1 MSGAKNN
8 KIKSRRYAF
17 RNETA
22 VAALALAIGLGAV
35 LKINAE
41 EIKQAIKLAAATSPA
56 VVPEIVVTAPRHKPK
71 VARTQRAAGASVAA
85 ANTETAQ
92 PASGTETGPNGTIV
106 PLQTVVTVDKTG
118 TPLAN
123 LPQSVVVVPRATI
136 VEQGGTS
143 VADAVRNV
151 SGVNIGGS
159 STYGFFDRFTIRG
172 MDARFYSDNFP
183 DGDQSNGFPHSL
195 NGVERVE
202 GLKGPGSALF
212 GSGPPGGT
220 VNVVHFAPSAVP
232 GYGLSQQVG
241 SFGSWT
247 TSAYATGPT
256 TIPGLNYRVDGL
268 LQHSD
273 GFRSLESANYEI
285 RPVLQW
291 NKDNHVTTFALD
303 YRHIER
309 TPDPYGLV
317 YFNGAALAGTPL
329 NVPNTFKYS
338 TPFSFGNQD
347 FERGTLTNSWWF
359 ADYLTINNRLAYTHR
374 DVSILRNSGGGT
386 ITLINGQWAQGGT
399 ACPSATASSCR
410 QLREQT
416 DHDDDFTYQF
426 EPVWKFHTGPVFH
439 TLLTG
444 TQIEW
449 QSIDDNRATAS
460 LPNIANI
467 FAPVI
472 PETSTAGLNFMR
484 TSTLSGMIDD
494 LRALYVSAYAVDQ
507 IDVTEQWKVR
517 LSARQDHWYEQLTPL
532 AFVSSSTNPLAPGR
546 FEQNGTP
553 LEPGTVQTR
562 IDQPTSW
569 SIGTLYKILPTVAPF
584 AGVSKSYLTNF
595 NSEATSQGLVAPE
608 SGLEYEAGI
617 KFSTPD
623 NRIILT
629 AAAFD
634 IQRTNVFT
642 ENTAT
647 TPITVAFNAQKSYG
661 FDADLQM
668 LITPQ
673 WTVLANM
680 ISQTARLT
688 AVPLTPS
695 QVGNW
700 PVGVPAHIYNIWSTY
715 DFAIAGIKGFRVGA
729 GVSYNG
735 ATFGSTADNVWI
747 PSSTVA
753 DAMFGYY
760 ATNWDAQIGVK
771 NITNVTYFTTA
782 QSAGGFVGQPRTFY
796 AKAAWHY

>member
-1 MSGAKNN
+1 MGAFVSGAKQ
-8 KIKSRRYAF
+8 KLKSRLLRF
-17 RNETA
+17 LNEA
-22 VAALALAIGLGAV
+22 VVSALAIAIGLGAV
-35 LKINAE
+35 LKINAQ
-41 EIKQAIKLAAATSPA
+41 EIKQAIKQAAATPSA
-56 VVPEIVVTAPRHKPK
+56 TVPEIVVTAPKPKRK
-71 VARTQRAAGASVAA
+71 VARTPRAAGASAVA
-85 ANTETAQ
+85 ANTQ
-92 PASGTETGPNGTIV
+92 PAEAASGTGTGPNGTIV

-123 LPQSVVVVPRATI
+123 LPQSVVVVQRATI

-202 GLKGPGSALF
+202 VLKGPGSALF

-273 GFRSLESANYEI
+273 GFRNLESANYEI

-309 TPDPYGLV
+309 TPDAYGIV
-317 YFNGAALAGTPL
+317 YFNGPPL
-329 NVPNTFKYS
+329 SAVSNTAKYS

-347 FERGTLTNSWWF
+347 FERGTLTDSWWF

-374 DVSILRNSGGGT
+374 DVSILRNSGGT
-386 ITLINGQWAQGGT
+386 VAVVNGLEALT
-399 ACPSATASSCR
+399 NR

-416 DHDDDFTYQF
+416 DHDDDFVYQF
-426 EPVWKFHTGPVFH
+426 EPVWKFHTGTVFH

-444 TQIEW
+444 TQVEW
-449 QSIDDNRATAS
+449 QSIDDNRATAM
-460 LPNIANI
+460 LQNINNI

-484 TSTLSGMIDD
+484 TASLSGMIDD

-507 IDVTEQWKVR
+507 IDVSEQWKVR

-532 AFVSSSTNPLAPGR
+532 AFVPGR
-546 FEQNGTP
+546 IEANGTP

-569 SIGTLYKILPTVAPF
+569 SVGTLYKILPTFAPF

-595 NSEATSQGLVAPE
+595 NSEATLQGLVAPE

-617 KFSTPD
+617 KLSTPD

-642 ENTAT
+642 ENTVT
-647 TPITVAFNAQKSYG
+647 GQVAFNAQKSYG

-688 AVPLTPS
+688 AVPLTPA

-735 ATFGSTADNVWI
+735 ATFGTTADNVWI

-760 ATNWDAQIGVK
+760 ANNWDAQIGVK

-782 QSAGGFVGQPRTFY
+782 QSAGGYVGQPRTFY

>member
-1 MSGAKNN
+1 M
-8 KIKSRRYAF
+8 
-17 RNETA
+17 
-22 VAALALAIGLGAV
+22 
-35 LKINAE
+35 
-41 EIKQAIKLAAATSPA
+41 
-56 VVPEIVVTAPRHKPK
+56 
-71 VARTQRAAGASVAA
+71 
-85 ANTETAQ
+85 
-92 PASGTETGPNGTIV
+92 V
-106 PLQTVVTVDKTG
+106 PLATVATVDKTG

-123 LPQSVVVVPRATI
+123 LPQSVVVVPRATV

-143 VADAVRNV
+143 VADAVRDV

-159 STYGFFDRFTIRG
+159 STYGFFDRVTIRG

-195 NGVERVE
+195 NGVERIEV
-202 GLKGPGSALF
+202 LKGPGSALF

-273 GFRSLESANYEI
+273 GFRNLESANYEV

-347 FERGTLTNSWWF
+347 FERGTLTDAWWF

-386 ITLINGQWAQGGT
+386 ISFIGGT
-399 ACPSATASSCR
+399 WQQTGR

-426 EPVWKFHTGPVFH
+426 EPVWKFHTGSVFH

-444 TQIEW
+444 AQIEW
-449 QSIDDNRATAS
+449 QSIDDNRATAT

-546 FEQNGTP
+546 FEAERHAARARHRANAHRSAHE
-553 LEPGTVQTR
+553 LERRHALQDPADRRPVRRRVEELPDELQLGGDLARTR
-562 IDQPTSW
+562 RARIRARIRGRHKVLHPRQQDHPDRGGVRYPAHQRLHREHRDQADRSRSTRRR
-569 SIGTLYKILPTVAPF
+569 
-584 AGVSKSYLTNF
+584 
-595 NSEATSQGLVAPE
+595 ATA
-608 SGLEYEAGI
+608 
-617 KFSTPD
+617 STP
-623 NRIILT
+623 T
-629 AAAFD
+629 C
-634 IQRTNVFT
+634 
-642 ENTAT
+642 
-647 TPITVAFNAQKSYG
+647 KC
-661 FDADLQM
+661 
-668 LITPQ
+668 
-673 WTVLANM
+673 
-680 ISQTARLT
+680 
-688 AVPLTPS
+688 
-695 QVGNW
+695 
-700 PVGVPAHIYNIWSTY
+700 
-715 DFAIAGIKGFRVGA
+715 
-729 GVSYNG
+729 
-735 ATFGSTADNVWI
+735 
-747 PSSTVA
+747 
-753 DAMFGYY
+753 
-760 ATNWDAQIGVK
+760 
-771 NITNVTYFTTA
+771 
-782 QSAGGFVGQPRTFY
+782 
-796 AKAAWHY
+796 

>member
-1 MSGAKNN
+1 M
-8 KIKSRRYAF
+8 
-17 RNETA
+17 
-22 VAALALAIGLGAV
+22 IGLGAV
-35 LKINAE
+35 LKINAQE
-41 EIKQAIKLAAATSPA
+41 INHAIKQAAATPSA
-56 VVPEIVVTAPRHKPK
+56 TVPEIVVTAPKPKPK
-71 VARTQRAAGASVAA
+71 VARTPRAAGAGAVA
-85 ANTETAQ
+85 ANTEPTQAA
-92 PASGTETGPNGTIV
+92 PGTGTGPNGTIV
-106 PLQTVVTVDKTG
+106 PLAAVATVDKTG

-123 LPQSVVVVPRATI
+123 LPQSVVIVPRATI

-195 NGVERVE
+195 NGVERIEV
-202 GLKGPGSALF
+202 LKGPGSALF
-212 GSGPPGGT
+212 GSGPPGGS

-241 SFGSWT
+241 SFGSWAS
-247 TSAYATGPT
+247 SAYATGST

-273 GFRSLESANYEI
+273 GFRNLESANYEV

-309 TPDPYGLV
+309 TPDPYGIL

-338 TPFSFGNQD
+338 TPFGFGSQD
-347 FERGTLTNSWWF
+347 FERGTLTDSWWF

-386 ITLINGQWAQGGT
+386 ISFIGGT
-399 ACPSATASSCR
+399 WQQTGR

-426 EPVWKFHTGPVFH
+426 EPVWKFHTGSVLH

-449 QSIDDNRATAS
+449 QNIDDNRATAA

-484 TSTLSGMIDD
+484 TSALSGMIDD
-494 LRALYVSAYAVDQ
+494 LRALYVSAYAADQ
-507 IDVTEQWKVR
+507 IDVSEQWKVR
-517 LSARQDHWYEQLTPL
+517 LSARQDRWYEQLTPL

-688 AVPLTPS
+688 AVPLTPA

-715 DFAIAGIKGFRVGA
+715 DFAIAGIRGFRVGA

-735 ATFGSTADNVWI
+735 ATYGSTANTVWI

-760 ATNWDAQIGVK
+760 ANNWDAQIGVK
-771 NITNVTYFTTA
+771 NITDVTYFITA

>member
-1 MSGAKNN
+1 MAGADNN
-8 KIKSRRYAF
+8 KIKLRRFAF

-22 VAALALAIGLGAV
+22 VAALTIAIGLGAV
-35 LKINAE
+35 LKIHAQE
-41 EIKQAIKLAAATSPA
+41 IKQEIKQAAATPTA
-56 VVPEIVVTAPRHKPK
+56 TVPEIVVTAPKQKPK
-71 VARTQRAAGASVAA
+71 VTRTPRAAGATATA
-85 ANTETAQ
+85 ANAG
-92 PASGTETGPNGTIV
+92 PAPAASGTGTGPNGTIV
-106 PLQTVVTVDKTG
+106 PLQTVATVDKTG

-123 LPQSVVVVPRATI
+123 LPQSVVVVPRATV

-143 VADAVRNV
+143 VADAIRDV

-159 STYGFFDRFTIRG
+159 STYGFFDRVTIRG
-172 MDARFYSDNFP
+172 MDARFFSDNFP

-202 GLKGPGSALF
+202 VLKGPGSALF

-220 VNVVHFAPSAVP
+220 VNVVHFVPSAVP

-256 TIPGLNYRVDGL
+256 TVPGLSYRIDGL
-268 LQHSD
+268 LQHAD
-273 GFRSLESANYEI
+273 GFRNLESANYEV

-309 TPDPYGLV
+309 TPDAYGIV
-317 YFNGAALAGTPL
+317 YFNGPPL
-329 NVPNTFKYS
+329 SVVPNTAKYS

-347 FERGTLTNSWWF
+347 FGRGTLTDSWWI

-374 DVSILRNSGGGT
+374 DVSILRNSGGT
-386 ITLINGQWAQGGT
+386 ITGISLTG
-399 ACPSATASSCR
+399 R
-410 QLREQT
+410 QLRQQT

-426 EPVWKFHTGPVFH
+426 EPVWKFHTGTVFH

-444 TQIEW
+444 AQIEW
-449 QSIDDNRATAS
+449 QSIDDNRATAD
-460 LPNIANI
+460 LKNITNI

-472 PETSTAGLNFMR
+472 PETSTAGLNFLR
-484 TSTLSGMIDD
+484 DQKHSGMIDD

-507 IDVTEQWKVR
+507 IDVTDRWKVR
-517 LSARQDHWYEQLTPL
+517 LSLRQDHWYEQLTPL
-532 AFVSSSTNPLAPGR
+532 AYVPFSLTSTPPNLSPGR
-546 FEQNGTP
+546 FEADGTP

-569 SIGTLYKILPTVAPF
+569 SVGTLYKILPTVAPF

-595 NSEATSQGLVAPE
+595 NSEATQQGLVAPE

-642 ENTAT
+642 ENTAVI
-647 TPITVAFNAQKSYG
+647 PNTVAFNAQKSYG

-729 GVSYNG
+729 GLSYNG
-735 ATFGSTADNVWI
+735 ATYGTTADNVWI

-760 ATNWDAQIGVK
+760 ANNWDAQIGVK

-782 QSAGGFVGQPRTFY
+782 QSAGGYVGQPRTFY

>member
-1 MSGAKNN
+1 VSAVDNN
-8 KIKSRRYAF
+8 KIKSPRYAF

-22 VAALALAIGLGAV
+22 VAALAIAIGFGAV
-35 LKINAE
+35 LSIHAQ
-41 EIKQAIKLAAATSPA
+41 EIRQAIKQAAATSTA
-56 VVPEIVVTAPRHKPK
+56 TVPEIVVTAPKQKPK
-71 VARTQRAAGASVAA
+71 VTRTQRAAGTSAVA
-85 ANTETAQ
+85 ANTEPAQ
-92 PASGTETGPNGTIV
+92 AASGTGTGPNGTMV
-106 PLQTVVTVDKTG
+106 PLQTVATVDKTG

-123 LPQSVVVVPRATI
+123 LPQSVVVVPRATV

-143 VADAVRNV
+143 VADAVRDV

-159 STYGFFDRFTIRG
+159 SSYGFFDRVTIRG

-183 DGDQSNGFPHSL
+183 DGDQSNGLPHSL
-195 NGVERVE
+195 NGVERIEV
-202 GLKGPGSALF
+202 LKGPGSALF

-256 TIPGLNYRVDGL
+256 AIPGLNYRIDGL
-268 LQHSD
+268 LAHSD
-273 GFRSLESANYEI
+273 GFRNLESANYEV

-309 TPDPYGLV
+309 TPDAYGIV
-317 YFNGAALAGTPL
+317 YFNGPPL
-329 NVPNTFKYS
+329 TVVPNTAKYS
-338 TPFSFGNQD
+338 TPFSLGNQD
-347 FERGTLTNSWWF
+347 FERGTLTDAWWF

-374 DVSILRNSGGGT
+374 DVSILRNSGGT
-386 ITLINGQWAQGGT
+386 IAGISLTN
-399 ACPSATASSCR
+399 R

-426 EPVWKFHTGPVFH
+426 EPVWKFHTGSVFH

-444 TQIEW
+444 TQVEW
-449 QSIDDNRATAS
+449 QSIDDNRATAM
-460 LPNIANI
+460 LQNINNI

-484 TSTLSGMIDD
+484 TSALSGMIDD

-507 IDVTEQWKVR
+507 IDVSEQWKVR
-517 LSARQDHWYEQLTPL
+517 LSARQDHWYEQLSPL

-546 FEQNGTP
+546 FEANGTP
-553 LEPGTVQTR
+553 LEPGVVQTR

-584 AGVSKSYLTNF
+584 AGVSRSYLTNF
-595 NSEATSQGLVAPE
+595 NSEATQQGLVAPE

-642 ENTAT
+642 ENTT
-647 TPITVAFNAQKSYG
+647 TNQVAFNAQKSYG

-688 AVPLTPS
+688 AVPLTPA

-729 GVSYNG
+729 GLSYNG
-735 ATFGSTADNVWI
+735 ATFGTTADNVWI

-760 ATNWDAQIGVK
+760 AAHWDAQIGVK

-782 QSAGGFVGQPRTFY
+782 QSAGGYVGQPRTFY

>member
-1 MSGAKNN
+1 MAAVDNN
-8 KIKSRRYAF
+8 KIKSRLCAF
-17 RNETA
+17 RNE
-22 VAALALAIGLGAV
+22 AAACALAIALGLGAV
-35 LKINAE
+35 LKIHAQ
-41 EIKQAIKLAAATSPA
+41 EIKQVIKQAAATSTA
-56 VVPEIVVTAPRHKPK
+56 IVPEIVVTAPKQKPK
-71 VARTQRAAGASVAA
+71 VARTPRAAGATAA
-85 ANTETAQ
+85 AVNTEPAQ
-92 PASGTETGPNGTIV
+92 AASGTGTGPNGTIV
-106 PLQTVVTVDKTG
+106 PLQTVATVDKTG

-123 LPQSVVVVPRATI
+123 LPQSVVVVPRATV

-172 MDARFYSDNFP
+172 MDARFFSDNFP

-195 NGVERVE
+195 NGVERIEV
-202 GLKGPGSALF
+202 LKGPGSALF

-220 VNVVHFAPSAVP
+220 VNVVHFTPSAVP

-256 TIPGLNYRVDGL
+256 AVPGLSYRIDGL
-268 LQHSD
+268 LQHAD
-273 GFRSLESANYEI
+273 GFRNLSSANYEV

-303 YRHIER
+303 YRHIDR
-309 TPDPYGLV
+309 TPDAYGIV
-317 YFNGAALAGTPL
+317 YFSGPPL
-329 NVPNTFKYS
+329 SVVPNTAKYS
-338 TPFSFGNQD
+338 TPFSFGDQD
-347 FERGTLTNSWWF
+347 FERGTLTDSWWF

-374 DVSILRNSGGGT
+374 DVSILRNSGGT
-386 ITLINGQWAQGGT
+386 ITGISLTG
-399 ACPSATASSCR
+399 R

-426 EPVWKFHTGPVFH
+426 EPVWKFHTGTVFH

-444 TQIEW
+444 AQIEW
-449 QSIDDNRATAS
+449 QSIDDNRATAD
-460 LPNIANI
+460 LKNITNI

-472 PETSTAGLNFMR
+472 PETSTAGLNFLR
-484 TSTLSGMIDD
+484 DQKHSGMIDD

-507 IDVTEQWKVR
+507 IDVTDRWKVR
-517 LSARQDHWYEQLTPL
+517 LSLRQDHWYEQLTPL
-532 AFVSSSTNPLAPGR
+532 AYVPFSLTSTPPNLSPGR
-546 FEQNGTP
+546 FEADGTP

-569 SIGTLYKILPTVAPF
+569 SVGTLYKILPTVAPF
-584 AGVSKSYLTNF
+584 AGVSKSCLTNF

-642 ENTAT
+642 ENTAVI
-647 TPITVAFNAQKSYG
+647 PNTVAFNAQKSYG
-661 FDADLQM
+661 FDADLQV

-673 WTVLANM
+673 WTALANM

-729 GVSYNG
+729 GLSYNG
-735 ATFGSTADNVWI
+735 ATFGTAADNVWI
-747 PSSTVA
+747 PRSTVA

-760 ATNWDAQIGVK
+760 ANNWDAQIGVK

-782 QSAGGFVGQPRTFY
+782 QSAGGYVGQPRTFY

>member
-1 MSGAKNN
+1 MSAVNNN
-8 KIKSRRYAF
+8 KIKSRRYGF

-22 VAALALAIGLGAV
+22 VAALAIAIGLGAV
-35 LKINAE
+35 LKIHAQ
-41 EIKQAIKLAAATSPA
+41 EIKQAIKQAAATSTA
-56 VVPEIVVTAPRHKPK
+56 IVPEIVVTAPKQKPK
-71 VARTQRAAGASVAA
+71 VARTPRAAGATAVA
-85 ANTETAQ
+85 ANTEPAQ
-92 PASGTETGPNGTIV
+92 AASGTGTGPNGTMV
-106 PLQTVVTVDKTG
+106 PLQTVATVDKTG

-123 LPQSVVVVPRATI
+123 LPQSVVVVPRATV

-202 GLKGPGSALF
+202 VLKGPGSALF

-273 GFRSLESANYEI
+273 GFRNLSSANYEV

-309 TPDPYGLV
+309 TPDAYGIV
-317 YFNGAALAGTPL
+317 YFSGPPL
-329 NVPNTFKYS
+329 SVVPNTAKYS

-347 FERGTLTNSWWF
+347 FERGTLTDSWWF

-374 DVSILRNSGGGT
+374 DVSILRNSGGT
-386 ITLINGQWAQGGT
+386 IAGISLTG
-399 ACPSATASSCR
+399 R

-426 EPVWKFHTGPVFH
+426 EPVWKFHTGTVFH

-444 TQIEW
+444 TQVEW
-449 QSIDDNRATAS
+449 QSIDDNRATAD
-460 LPNIANI
+460 LKNITNI

-472 PETSTAGLNFMR
+472 PETSTAGLNFLR
-484 TSTLSGMIDD
+484 DQKHSGMIDD

-507 IDVTEQWKVR
+507 IDVTDRWKVR
-517 LSARQDHWYEQLTPL
+517 LSLRQDHWYEQLTPL
-532 AFVSSSTNPLAPGR
+532 AYVPFSLTSTPPNLSPGR
-546 FEQNGTP
+546 FEADGTP

-569 SIGTLYKILPTVAPF
+569 SVGTLYKILPTVAPF

-642 ENTAT
+642 ENTAVI
-647 TPITVAFNAQKSYG
+647 PNTVAFNAQKSYG

-729 GVSYNG
+729 GLSYNG
-735 ATFGSTADNVWI
+735 ATFGTTADNVWI

-760 ATNWDAQIGVK
+760 ANNWDAQIGVK

-782 QSAGGFVGQPRTFY
+782 QSAGGYVGLPRTFY
-796 AKAAWHY
+796 AKAVWHY

>member
-1 MSGAKNN
+1 MS
-8 KIKSRRYAF
+8 
-17 RNETA
+17 
-22 VAALALAIGLGAV
+22 VLVLVIGLGAI
-35 LKINAE
+35 LKIHAQEGDQQNKE
-41 EIKQAIKLAAATSPA
+41 TPATPGVA
-56 VVPEIVVTAPRHKPK
+56 MPRIVVTAPKPK
-71 VARTQRAAGASVAA
+71 PRVARARRGAGAAAAAAAAGTQATPA
-85 ANTETAQ
+85 E
-92 PASGTETGPNGTIV
+92 ASGTGIGPNGTIV
-106 PLQTVVTVDKTG
+106 PLQAVATVDKTG

-123 LPQSVVVVPRATI
+123 LPQSVVIVPRALV

-143 VADAVRNV
+143 VAEAVRDV
-151 SGVNIGGS
+151 SGVNIGGN

-202 GLKGPGSALF
+202 VLKGPGSALF

-220 VNVVHFAPSAVP
+220 VNVVHFVPSAVP

-256 TIPGLNYRVDGL
+256 TIPGLNYRIDGL

-273 GFRSLESANYEI
+273 GFRNLSSANYEV
-285 RPVLQW
+285 RPVFQW
-291 NKDNHVTTFALD
+291 NKDNHVTTLALD

-309 TPDPYGLV
+309 TPDSYGIL
-317 YFNGAALAGTPL
+317 YFNGAGEAGTPL

-347 FERGTLTNSWWF
+347 FERGTLTDSWWF
-359 ADYLTINNRLAYTHR
+359 ADYLTINNRLAFTHR

-386 ITLINGQWAQGGT
+386 ISFIGGT
-399 ACPSATASSCR
+399 WQQSGR

-416 DHDDDFTYQF
+416 DHDNDFVYQF
-426 EPVWKFHTGPVFH
+426 EPVWKFHTGTVFH

-449 QSIDDNRATAS
+449 QSIDDNRATAD
-460 LPNIANI
+460 LKNITNI

-472 PETSTAGLNFMR
+472 PETSTAGLNFLR
-484 TSTLSGMIDD
+484 DQKHSGMIDD
-494 LRALYVSAYAVDQ
+494 LRALYLSAYAVDQ

-517 LSARQDHWYEQLTPL
+517 LSLRQDHWYEQLTPL
-532 AFVSSSTNPLAPGR
+532 AYVPVSLTSTPPNLAPGR
-546 FEQNGTP
+546 FTDTGIP
-553 LEPGTVQTR
+553 LEPGIVQTR
-562 IDQPTSW
+562 LDQPTSW
-569 SIGTLYKILPTVAPF
+569 SVGTLYKILPTVAPF

-617 KFSTPD
+617 KLSTPD
-623 NRIILT
+623 NRIIFT
-629 AAAFD
+629 AAAFE
-634 IQRTNVFT
+634 IFRNNVFT
-642 ENTAT
+642 ENTAVI
-647 TPITVAFNAQKSYG
+647 PIQIAFNAQKSYG

-673 WTVLANM
+673 WTLLANM

-688 AVPLTPS
+688 AVPLTPA

-700 PVGVPAHIYNIWSTY
+700 PVGVPAHIYNVWSTY

-735 ATFGSTADNVWI
+735 ATFGSTANTVWI

-760 ATNWDAQIGVK
+760 GKNWDAQIGVK
-771 NITNVTYFTTA
+771 NIANVTYFTTA
-782 QSAGGFVGQPRTFY
+782 QSAGGYLGLPRTFY

>member
-1 MSGAKNN
+1 VSAVNQKL
-8 KIKSRRYAF
+8 KLRLCTL
-17 RNETA
+17 RNEAA
-22 VAALALAIGLGAV
+22 VSALAIAIGLGAV
-35 LKINAE
+35 LKINAQ
-41 EIKQAIKLAAATSPA
+41 EIKQAIKLAAAASPA
-56 VVPEIVVTAPRHKPK
+56 TVPEIVVTAPKQKPK
-71 VARTQRAAGASVAA
+71 VTRTQRAAGTGAVA
-85 ANTETAQ
+85 ANTEPAQ
-92 PASGTETGPNGTIV
+92 AASGTGTGPNGTIV
-106 PLQTVVTVDKTG
+106 PLQTVATVDKTG

-123 LPQSVVVVPRATI
+123 LPQSVVIVPRATV

-143 VADAVRNV
+143 VADAVHDV
-151 SGVNIGGS
+151 SGANIGGS
-159 STYGFFDRFTIRG
+159 SSYGFFDRLTIRG

-183 DGDQSNGFPHSL
+183 DGDQSNGLPHSL
-195 NGVERVE
+195 NGVERIEV
-202 GLKGPGSALF
+202 LKGPGSALF
-212 GSGPPGGT
+212 GSGPPGGS

-268 LQHSD
+268 LAHSD
-273 GFRSLESANYEI
+273 GFRNLSSANYEV

-309 TPDPYGLV
+309 TPDAYGIV
-317 YFNGAALAGTPL
+317 YFNGPPL
-329 NVPNTFKYS
+329 SVVPNTTKYS

-347 FERGTLTNSWWF
+347 FERGTLTDSWWF

-374 DVSILRNSGGGT
+374 DVSILRNSGGT
-386 ITLINGQWAQGGT
+386 IAGISMTN
-399 ACPSATASSCR
+399 R

-426 EPVWKFHTGPVFH
+426 EPVWKFHTGSVFH

-444 TQIEW
+444 VQVEW
-449 QSIDDNRATAS
+449 QSIDDNRATAGACS
-460 LPNIANI
+460 ATVTTGCLANI
-467 FAPVI
+467 VNILAPVI

-484 TSTLSGMIDD
+484 TSALSGMIDD

-507 IDVTEQWKVR
+507 IDVSEQWKVR

-546 FEQNGTP
+546 FEANGTP

-642 ENTAT
+642 ENTT
-647 TPITVAFNAQKSYG
+647 TNQVAFNAQKSYG

-688 AVPLTPS
+688 AVPLTPA

-729 GVSYNG
+729 GLSYNG
-735 ATFGSTADNVWI
+735 ATFGTTADNVWI

-760 ATNWDAQIGVK
+760 AAHWDAQIGVK

-782 QSAGGFVGQPRTFY
+782 QSAGGYVGQPRTFY

>member
-1 MSGAKNN
+1 
-8 KIKSRRYAF
+8 
-17 RNETA
+17 
-22 VAALALAIGLGAV
+22 
-35 LKINAE
+35 
-41 EIKQAIKLAAATSPA
+41 IKQAIKQAAATPS
-56 VVPEIVVTAPRHKPK
+56 VTVPEIVVTAPKQKPK
-71 VARTQRAAGASVAA
+71 VTRTPRAAGATATA
-85 ANTETAQ
+85 ANTEPAQ
-92 PASGTETGPNGTIV
+92 AASGTGTGPNGTMV
-106 PLQTVVTVDKTG
+106 PLQTVATVDKTG

-202 GLKGPGSALF
+202 VLKGPGSALF

-220 VNVVHFAPSAVP
+220 VNVVHFAPSTVP

-273 GFRSLESANYEI
+273 GFRNLESANYEI

-317 YFNGAALAGTPL
+317 YFNGAGLAGTPL

-338 TPFSFGNQD
+338 TPFSFGSQN
-347 FERGTLTNSWWF
+347 FARATLTDTWWF
-359 ADYLTINNRLAYTHR
+359 ADYLTINNRLAFTYR
-374 DVSILRNSGGGT
+374 DVSILRNSGGGNIFFSPVT
-386 ITLINGQWAQGGT
+386 NTWQQGAAT
-399 ACPSATASSCR
+399 CPTSGSCR

-416 DHDDDFTYQF
+416 DLDDDFVYQF
-426 EPVWKFHTGPVFH
+426 EPVWKFHTGTVFH

-444 TQIEW
+444 AQVEW
-449 QSIDDNRATAS
+449 QSIDDQRATAN

-472 PETSTAGLNFMR
+472 PETSIAGLTFLR
-484 TSTLSGMIDD
+484 DATHSGMVDQ
-494 LRALYVSAYAVDQ
+494 LRALYLSAYTVDQ
-507 IDVTEQWKVR
+507 IDVTDKWKVR

-532 AFVSSSTNPLAPGR
+532 AFVPGR
-546 FEQNGTP
+546 VEDNGVTP

-569 SIGTLYKILPTVAPF
+569 SVGTLYKILPTVAPF

-595 NSEATSQGLVAPE
+595 NSEATSQGIVAPE

-647 TPITVAFNAQKSYG
+647 GQAAFNAQKSYG

-735 ATFGSTADNVWI
+735 
-747 PSSTVA
+747 
-753 DAMFGYY
+753 
-760 ATNWDAQIGVK
+760 
-771 NITNVTYFTTA
+771 
-782 QSAGGFVGQPRTFY
+782 
-796 AKAAWHY
+796 

>member
-1 MSGAKNN
+1 MSGANNN

-22 VAALALAIGLGAV
+22 VAALAIAIGFGAV
-35 LKINAE
+35 LKIHAQ
-41 EIKQAIKLAAATSPA
+41 EIKQEIQQAIRQTAATPA
-56 VVPEIVVTAPRHKPK
+56 ATVPEIVVTAPKPKAK
-71 VARTQRAAGASVAA
+71 VARTPRAAGASAVA
-85 ANTETAQ
+85 ANTEPAQ
-92 PASGTETGPNGTIV
+92 AASGTGTGPNGTMV
-106 PLQTVVTVDKTG
+106 PLQTVATVDKTG

-123 LPQSVVVVPRATI
+123 LPQSVVVVPRATV

-143 VADAVRNV
+143 VADAVRDV

-202 GLKGPGSALF
+202 VLKGPGSALF

-220 VNVVHFAPSAVP
+220 VNVVHFVPSAEP

-256 TIPGLNYRVDGL
+256 TIPGLNYRIDGL

-273 GFRSLESANYEI
+273 GFRNLESANYEI

-291 NKDNHVTTFALD
+291 HKDNHVTTFALD

-309 TPDPYGLV
+309 TPDAYGIL
-317 YFNGAALAGTPL
+317 YFNGVALAGTPL

-347 FERGTLTNSWWF
+347 FERGTLTDAWWF

-386 ITLINGQWAQGGT
+386 ISFIGGT
-399 ACPSATASSCR
+399 WQQTGR

-416 DHDDDFTYQF
+416 DHDDDVTYQF
-426 EPVWKFHTGPVFH
+426 EPIWKFHTGPVFH

-449 QSIDDNRATAS
+449 QSIDDNRATAMLS
-460 LPNIANI
+460 NIANI

-484 TSTLSGMIDD
+484 TTALSGMMDD

-507 IDVTEQWKVR
+507 IDVSEQWKVR

-532 AFVSSSTNPLAPGR
+532 AFVSSTNNPLLPGR
-546 FEQNGTP
+546 FEANGTP

-569 SIGTLYKILPTVAPF
+569 SVGTLYKILPTLAPF

-595 NSEATSQGLVAPE
+595 NSEATQQGLVAPE

-647 TPITVAFNAQKSYG
+647 NQVAFNAQKSYG
-661 FDADLQM
+661 FDADLQL

-688 AVPLTPS
+688 AVPLTPA

-729 GVSYNG
+729 GLSYNG
-735 ATFGSTADNVWI
+735 ATFGNTADNVWI

-760 ATNWDAQIGVK
+760 AKNWDAQIGVK
-771 NITNVTYFTTA
+771 NIPNVTYFTTA
-782 QSAGGFVGQPRTFY
+782 QSAGGYVGQPRTFY

>member
-1 MSGAKNN
+1 VSGAN
-8 KIKSRRYAF
+8 KIKLRRFAF

-22 VAALALAIGLGAV
+22 VAALTIAIGFGAV
-35 LKINAE
+35 LSIHAQ
-41 EIKQAIKLAAATSPA
+41 EIGQAIKQAAATSTA
-56 VVPEIVVTAPRHKPK
+56 TVPEIVVTAPKQKPK
-71 VARTQRAAGASVAA
+71 VTRTQRAAGASAAA
-85 ANTETAQ
+85 ANTELAQ
-92 PASGTETGPNGTIV
+92 AASGTGTGPNGTMV
-106 PLQTVVTVDKTG
+106 PLQTVATVDKTG

-123 LPQSVVVVPRATI
+123 LPQSVVVVPRATV

-143 VADAVRNV
+143 VADAVRDI

-159 STYGFFDRFTIRG
+159 STYGFFDRVTIRG

-195 NGVERVE
+195 NGVERIEV
-202 GLKGPGSALF
+202 LKGPGSALF

-273 GFRSLESANYEI
+273 GFRNLESANYEV

-309 TPDPYGLV
+309 TPDAYGIV
-317 YFNGAALAGTPL
+317 YFNGPPL
-329 NVPNTFKYS
+329 SAVPNTAKYS
-338 TPFSFGNQD
+338 TPFSLGNQD
-347 FERGTLTNSWWF
+347 FERGTLTDSWWF
-359 ADYLTINNRLAYTHR
+359 ADYLTINNRMAYTHR
-374 DVSILRNSGGGT
+374 DVSILRNSGGT
-386 ITLINGQWAQGGT
+386 IAGISLTN
-399 ACPSATASSCR
+399 R

-416 DHDDDFTYQF
+416 DHDDDFVYQF
-426 EPVWKFHTGPVFH
+426 EPVWKFHTGTVFH

-444 TQIEW
+444 TQVEW
-449 QSIDDNRATAS
+449 QSIDDNRATAA

-484 TSTLSGMIDD
+484 TSTLSGMMDD
-494 LRALYVSAYAVDQ
+494 LRALYLSAYAVDQ
-507 IDVTEQWKVR
+507 IDVSEQWKVR

-532 AFVSSSTNPLAPGR
+532 AFVSQAGNPAVAGR
-546 FEQNGTP
+546 FEANGTP

-569 SIGTLYKILPTVAPF
+569 SVGTLYKILPTVAPF
-584 AGVSKSYLTNF
+584 AGVSRSYLTNF
-595 NSEATSQGLVAPE
+595 NSEATQQGLVAPE

-642 ENTAT
+642 ENTT
-647 TPITVAFNAQKSYG
+647 TNQVAFNAQKSYG

-688 AVPLTPS
+688 AVPLTPA

-729 GVSYNG
+729 GLSYNG
-735 ATFGSTADNVWI
+735 ATFGTTADNVWI

-760 ATNWDAQIGVK
+760 AAHWDAQIGVK

-782 QSAGGFVGQPRTFY
+782 QSAGGYVGQPRTFY

>member
-1 MSGAKNN
+1 VAGADNN
-8 KIKSRRYAF
+8 KIKLRRFAF

-22 VAALALAIGLGAV
+22 VAALTIAIGLGAV
-35 LKINAE
+35 LKIHAQE
-41 EIKQAIKLAAATSPA
+41 IKQEIKQAAATPTA
-56 VVPEIVVTAPRHKPK
+56 TVPEIVVTAPKQKPK
-71 VARTQRAAGASVAA
+71 VTRTPRAAGATATA
-85 ANTETAQ
+85 ANAG
-92 PASGTETGPNGTIV
+92 PAPAASGTGTGPNGTIV
-106 PLQTVVTVDKTG
+106 PLQTVATVDKTG

-123 LPQSVVVVPRATI
+123 LPQSVVVVPRATV

-143 VADAVRNV
+143 VADAIRDV

-159 STYGFFDRFTIRG
+159 STYGFFDRVTIRG
-172 MDARFYSDNFP
+172 MDARFFSDNFP

-202 GLKGPGSALF
+202 VLKGPGSALF

-220 VNVVHFAPSAVP
+220 VNVVHFVPSAVP

-256 TIPGLNYRVDGL
+256 TVPGLSYRIDGL
-268 LQHSD
+268 LQHAD
-273 GFRSLESANYEI
+273 GFRNLESANYEV

-309 TPDPYGLV
+309 TPDAYGIV
-317 YFNGAALAGTPL
+317 YFNGPPL
-329 NVPNTFKYS
+329 SVVPNTAKYS

-347 FERGTLTNSWWF
+347 FGRGTLTDSWWI

-374 DVSILRNSGGGT
+374 DVSILRNSGGT
-386 ITLINGQWAQGGT
+386 ITGISLTG
-399 ACPSATASSCR
+399 R
-410 QLREQT
+410 QLRQQT

-426 EPVWKFHTGPVFH
+426 EPVWKFHTGTVFH

-444 TQIEW
+444 AQIEW
-449 QSIDDNRATAS
+449 QSIDDNRATAD
-460 LPNIANI
+460 LKNITNI

-472 PETSTAGLNFMR
+472 PETSTAGLNFLR
-484 TSTLSGMIDD
+484 DQKHSGMIDD

-507 IDVTEQWKVR
+507 IDVTDRWKVR
-517 LSARQDHWYEQLTPL
+517 LSLRQDHWYEQLTPL
-532 AFVSSSTNPLAPGR
+532 AYVPFSLTSTPPNLSPGR
-546 FEQNGTP
+546 FEADGTP

-569 SIGTLYKILPTVAPF
+569 SVGTLYKILPTVAPF

-595 NSEATSQGLVAPE
+595 NSEATQQGLVAPE

-642 ENTAT
+642 ENTAVI
-647 TPITVAFNAQKSYG
+647 PNTVAFNAQKSYG

-729 GVSYNG
+729 GLSYNG
-735 ATFGSTADNVWI
+735 ATYGTTADNVWI

-760 ATNWDAQIGVK
+760 ANNWDAQIGVK

-782 QSAGGFVGQPRTFY
+782 QSAGGYVGQPRTFY

>member
-1 MSGAKNN
+1 MGVFVSGAK
-8 KIKSRRYAF
+8 KKLRKRLSAF
-17 RNETA
+17 RNEAA
-22 VAALALAIGLGAV
+22 VSALAIAIGLGAV
-35 LKINAE
+35 LKIHAQ
-41 EIKQAIKLAAATSPA
+41 EIKQEIKQTIKQAAASPA
-56 VVPEIVVTAPRHKPK
+56 TVPEIVVAAPKQKPK
-71 VARTQRAAGASVAA
+71 VIRTQRAAGTSAVA
-85 ANTETAQ
+85 ANTQ
-92 PASGTETGPNGTIV
+92 PAPAASGTGTGLNGTIV
-106 PLQTVVTVDKTG
+106 PLQTVATVDKTG

-123 LPQSVVVVPRATI
+123 LPQSVVVVPRATV

-143 VADAVRNV
+143 VADAVRDV
-151 SGVNIGGS
+151 SGANIGGS
-159 STYGFFDRFTIRG
+159 STYGFFDRLTIRG

-195 NGVERVE
+195 NGVERIEV
-202 GLKGPGSALF
+202 LKGPGSALF
-212 GSGPPGGT
+212 GSGPPGGS

-273 GFRSLESANYEI
+273 GFRNLESANYEV

-309 TPDPYGLV
+309 TPDAYGII
-317 YFNGAALAGTPL
+317 YFNGPPL
-329 NVPNTFKYS
+329 SVVPNTAKYS

-347 FERGTLTNSWWF
+347 FERGTLTDSWWF
-359 ADYLTINNRLAYTHR
+359 TDYLTINNRLAYTHR
-374 DVSILRNSGGGT
+374 DVSILRNSGST
-386 ITLINGQWAQGGT
+386 ITGISMTN
-399 ACPSATASSCR
+399 R

-416 DHDDDFTYQF
+416 DHDDDFIYQF
-426 EPVWKFHTGPVFH
+426 EPVWKFHTGSVFH

-444 TQIEW
+444 AQIEW
-449 QSIDDNRATAS
+449 QSIDDNRATAGGCTATVTTGC
-460 LPNIANI
+460 LGNITNI

-472 PETSTAGLNFMR
+472 PETSTAGLNFLR
-484 TSTLSGMIDD
+484 TTALSGMIDD

-507 IDVTEQWKVR
+507 IDVSEQWKVR

-546 FEQNGTP
+546 FEANGTP

-569 SIGTLYKILPTVAPF
+569 SVGTLYKILPTVAPF

-595 NSEATSQGLVAPE
+595 NSEATQQGLVAPE

-634 IQRTNVFT
+634 IQRTNVFA
-642 ENTAT
+642 ENTT
-647 TPITVAFNAQKSYG
+647 TNQVAFNAQKSYG

-688 AVPLTPS
+688 AVPLTPA

-715 DFAIAGIKGFRVGA
+715 DFAISGIKGFRVGA
-729 GVSYNG
+729 GLSYNG

-747 PSSTVA
+747 PRSTVA

-760 ATNWDAQIGVK
+760 ATHWDAQIGVK

-782 QSAGGFVGQPRTFY
+782 QSAGGYVGQPRTFY

>member
-1 MSGAKNN
+1 VSGSNNNN

-22 VAALALAIGLGAV
+22 VAALAIAIGLGAV
-35 LKINAE
+35 LKINAQ

-56 VVPEIVVTAPRHKPK
+56 TVPEIVVTAPKQKPK
-71 VARTQRAAGASVAA
+71 VTRTQRAAGTSAVAA
-85 ANTETAQ
+85 NAEPAQ
-92 PASGTETGPNGTIV
+92 AVSGTGTGPNGTMM
-106 PLQTVVTVDKTG
+106 PLQTVATVDKTG

-123 LPQSVVVVPRATI
+123 LPQSVVIVPRATI

-151 SGVNIGGS
+151 SGVNIGGA

-202 GLKGPGSALF
+202 VLKGPGSALF

-256 TIPGLNYRVDGL
+256 TIPGLNYRIDGL

-273 GFRSLESANYEI
+273 GFRNLESANYEV

-309 TPDPYGLV
+309 TPDAYGIV
-317 YFNGAALAGTPL
+317 YFNGPPL
-329 NVPNTFKYS
+329 SAVPNTAKYS

-347 FERGTLTNSWWF
+347 FERGTLTDSWWF

-374 DVSILRNSGGGT
+374 DVSILRNSGGT
-386 ITLINGQWAQGGT
+386 VALAGGLEALT
-399 ACPSATASSCR
+399 GR
-410 QLREQT
+410 QLREQS

-426 EPVWKFHTGPVFH
+426 EPVWKFHTGTVFH

-444 TQIEW
+444 AQIEW
-449 QSIDDNRATAS
+449 QSIDDNRATAD
-460 LPNIANI
+460 LKNITNI

-472 PETSTAGLNFMR
+472 PETSTAGLNFLR
-484 TSTLSGMIDD
+484 DQKHSGMIDD

-507 IDVTEQWKVR
+507 IDVSEQWKMR

-532 AFVSSSTNPLAPGR
+532 AFVPGR
-546 FEQNGTP
+546 IEANGTP

-569 SIGTLYKILPTVAPF
+569 SVGTLYKILPTVAPF

-617 KFSTPD
+617 KLSTPD

-642 ENTAT
+642 ENTVT
-647 TPITVAFNAQKSYG
+647 GQVAFNAQKSYG

-688 AVPLTPS
+688 AVPLTPA

-729 GVSYNG
+729 GLSYNG
-735 ATFGSTADNVWI
+735 ATFGNTADNVWI

-760 ATNWDAQIGVK
+760 ANNWDAQIGVK

-782 QSAGGFVGQPRTFY
+782 QSAGGYVGQPRTFY

>member
-1 MSGAKNN
+1 MGAFVSGAK
-8 KIKSRRYAF
+8 KKLKSRLRAF
-17 RNETA
+17 RNEAA
-22 VAALALAIGLGAV
+22 VSALAIAIGLGAV
-35 LKINAE
+35 LKIHAQ
-41 EIKQAIKLAAATSPA
+41 EIKQAIKQAAATPSA
-56 VVPEIVVTAPRHKPK
+56 TVPEIVVTAPKQKPK
-71 VARTQRAAGASVAA
+71 VTRTQRAAGASAVA
-85 ANTETAQ
+85 ANTQ
-92 PASGTETGPNGTIV
+92 PAQAASGPGTGPNGTIV

-202 GLKGPGSALF
+202 VLKGPGSALF

-268 LQHSD
+268 L
-273 GFRSLESANYEI
+273 
-285 RPVLQW
+285 
-291 NKDNHVTTFALD
+291 
-303 YRHIER
+303 R
-309 TPDPYGLV
+309 TPTVSAIWRAPITKSARSCNGTRTTTSPLSRSIIAISSARPTPTAFV

-347 FERGTLTNSWWF
+347 FERGTLTDAWWF

-386 ITLINGQWAQGGT
+386 ISFIGGT
-399 ACPSATASSCR
+399 WQQTGR

-426 EPVWKFHTGPVFH
+426 EPVWKFHTGSVFH

-449 QSIDDNRATAS
+449 QSIDDNRATAA
-460 LPNIANI
+460 LPNITNI

-484 TSTLSGMIDD
+484 TSALSGMIDD

-507 IDVTEQWKVR
+507 IDVSEQWKVR

-532 AFVSSSTNPLAPGR
+532 AFVSSSTNPWL
-546 FEQNGTP
+546 Q
-553 LEPGTVQTR
+553 
-562 IDQPTSW
+562 
-569 SIGTLYKILPTVAPF
+569 
-584 AGVSKSYLTNF
+584 AGSS
-595 NSEATSQGLVAPE
+595 
-608 SGLEYEAGI
+608 
-617 KFSTPD
+617 
-623 NRIILT
+623 R
-629 AAAFD
+629 
-634 IQRTNVFT
+634 
-642 ENTAT
+642 
-647 TPITVAFNAQKSYG
+647 
-661 FDADLQM
+661 
-668 LITPQ
+668 
-673 WTVLANM
+673 
-680 ISQTARLT
+680 TARRSSRAPCKRASINPRAGASARST
-688 AVPLTPS
+688 RSCRPS
-695 QVGNW
+695 
-700 PVGVPAHIYNIWSTY
+700 PRSPAC
-715 DFAIAGIKGFRVGA
+715 RR
-729 GVSYNG
+729 
-735 ATFGSTADNVWI
+735 AT
-747 PSSTVA
+747 
-753 DAMFGYY
+753 
-760 ATNWDAQIGVK
+760 
-771 NITNVTYFTTA
+771 
-782 QSAGGFVGQPRTFY
+782 
-796 AKAAWHY
+796 